1 MSLDAYDLAR
11 LDGFEGTK
19 PEFYQQKYLA
29 EGFNAVKS
37 LGFEGTE
44 DELQAQFIVKD
55 APLNAYDLA
64 VSFGFK
70 GSAKDWLGS
79 LNGMDGADAFE
90 VAQKSGFVGTRDEWL
105 HSLKG
110 MDGLDAYQLAL
121 SLGFE
126 GTLAEFLESLKGEKG
141 DRGDQGEKGDK
152 GDPGRDG
159 QDGAQG
165 ETGPMPDHQWRG
177 TAVRFEK
184 PDGTWGQWVELRGLR
199 GPDGQLIVQP
209 GGGAGGA
216 GSLSIQRFYDSV
228 DDFPTPGKTQIL
240 YFDKSTDPYGVYI
253 WDGNQYQQ
261 VGGGEG
267 AASDKAYTVAIKVK
281 NQTGSTILK
290 GTPIMAV
297 GTLGMSGQILVAPM
311 DGTNPENYKYLVGLA
326 AADIPNG
333 GDGEAVDFGKIRLLD
348 TSAFNEGDVLWI
360 STTTVGALTNVEP
373 SNGLKMPVAFVV
385 ASAVNTGTLMVRIT
399 PINEAAFVEHSF
411 ETVAKNLK
419 AKDAT
424 LSYTNGDLTEITY
437 SNGVTKTLQYTAGE
451 LTTITLSGSTPLG
464 IDLVK
469 TLGYTS
475 GNLTSVSYSTGV
487 I

>member
-11 LDGFEGTK
+11 LDGFDGTK

-44 DELQAQFIVKD
+44 DELQAQFIEKD
-55 APLNAYDLA
+55 APMNAYDLA

-79 LNGMDGADAFE
+79 LNGLDGADAFE

-105 HSLKG
+105 QSLKG

-121 SLGFE
+121 TLGFD

-152 GDPGRDG
+152 GDPGKNG
-159 QDGAQG
+159 QDGQEG
-165 ETGPMPDHQWRG
+165 ERGPMPDHEWRG

-209 GGGAGGA
+209 GGGGGA

-240 YFDKSTDPYGVYI
+240 YFDKSTTPYGVYI

-261 VGGGEG
+261 VGGGGG
-267 AASDKAYTVAIKVK
+267 AQSETAYSLNIKVK
-281 NQTGSTILK
+281 NQTGALIPK
-290 GTPIMAV
+290 GTPLMAV
-297 GTLGMSGQILVAPM
+297 GTLGASGVIKAAPM
-311 DGTNPENYKYLVGLA
+311 DGTDPANYKFLLGLA
-326 AADIPNG
+326 ATNIAYG
-333 GDGEAVDFGKIRLLD
+333 ADGEAVDIGKIRQLN

-373 SNGLKMPVAFVV
+373 TTGLKMPVAFVV
-385 ASAVNTGTLMVRIT
+385 SSAASTGTLMVRVT
-399 PINEAAFVEHSF
+399 PIDENALVQQSF
-411 ETVAKNLK
+411 ETVAQNLR
-419 AKDAT
+419 AGDAT

-437 SNGVTKTLQYTAGE
+437 SNGITKTLQYTAGE
-451 LTTITLSGSTPLG
+451 LTTITLSGATPSG

-475 GNLTSVSYSTGV
+475 GNLTSVSYS
-487 I
+487 

>member
-1 MSLDAYDLAR
+1 MSLEAYDLAR
-11 LDGFEGTK
+11 LDGFKGTK
-19 PEFYQQKYLA
+19 TEFHQQKYLA
-29 EGFNAVKS
+29 EGFDAAKNA
-37 LGFEGTE
+37 GFEGTE

-79 LNGMDGADAFE
+79 LNGLDGADAFE

-121 SLGFE
+121 TLGFE
-126 GTLAEFLESLKGEKG
+126 GTLSEFLESLKGEPGPKG
-141 DRGDQGEKGDK
+141 DMGPQG
-152 GDPGRDG
+152 PAGRDGKDGKDG
-159 QDGAQG
+159 QDG
-165 ETGPMPDHQWRG
+165 EIGPMPNHQWDGKRI
-177 TAVRFEK
+177 RFEK
-184 PDGTWGQWVELRGLR
+184 PDGTWGEWVDLTGTAA
-199 GPDGQLIVQP
+199 PVS
-209 GGGAGGA
+209 GGGG
-216 GSLSIQRFYDSV
+216 GSLSLQKFYDSFEE
-228 DDFPTPGKTQIL
+228 FPTPGKTQIL
-240 YFDKSTDPYGVYI
+240 YFDKSTEPYGVYI
-253 WDGNQYQQ
+253 WDGGEYQQ
-261 VGGGEG
+261 VGGGGEG
-267 AASDKAYTVAIKVK
+267 ADSDTAYTVAIKVK

-290 GTPIMAV
+290 GQPIMAV

-333 GDGEAVDFGKIRLLD
+333 GDGEAVALGKIRLLD

-385 ASAVNTGTLMVRIT
+385 TSAANTGVLMVRIT
-399 PINEAAFVEHSF
+399 PINEAAFVEQSF

-424 LSYTNGDLTEITY
+424 LSYTSGELTQIVY
-437 SNGVTKTLQYTAGE
+437 SNGITKTLQYSNGD
-451 LTTITLSGSTPLG
+451 LTQITLSGSTPAG
-464 IDLVK
+464 IDLTK
-469 TLGYTS
+469 TLTYTN
-475 GNLTSVSYSTGV
+475 GNLSSVAYS
-487 I
+487 

>member
-11 LDGFEGTK
+11 LDGFDGTQT
-19 PEFYQQKYLA
+19 EFYQQKYLA
-29 EGFNAVKS
+29 EGFDAVKNA
-37 LGFEGTE
+37 GFDGTE
-44 DELQAQFIVKD
+44 DELQAQFIEKQ

-126 GTLAEFLESLKGEKG
+126 GTLSEFLESLKGEQGPKG
-141 DRGDQGEKGDK
+141 EMGPQG
-152 GDPGRDG
+152 PAGRDGKDGKDG
-159 QDGAQG
+159 QDG
-165 ETGPMPDHQWRG
+165 EIGPMPNHQWDGKRI
-177 TAVRFEK
+177 RFEK
-184 PDGTWGQWVELRGLR
+184 PDGTWGEWVDLTGTMA
-199 GPDGQLIVQP
+199 PVS
-209 GGGAGGA
+209 GGGG
-216 GSLSIQRFYDSV
+216 GSLSLQKFYDSF

-290 GTPIMAV
+290 GTPVQAV
-297 GTLGMSGQILVAPM
+297 GTLGMSGQILAAPM
-311 DGTNPENYKYLVGLA
+311 DGTNPANYKFLIGLA

-333 GDGEAVDFGKIRLLD
+333 GDGEAVALGKIRLLD

-360 STTTVGALTNVEP
+360 STTTPGALTNVEP

-385 ASAVNTGTLMVRIT
+385 ASAANTGTLMVRIT

-411 ETVAKNLK
+411 ETIARNLK
-419 AKDAT
+419 ARDAT
-424 LSYTNGDLTEITY
+424 LSYSSGNLETIEY
-437 SNGVTKTLQYTAGE
+437 ANGVTKTLAYDNGS
-451 LTTITLSGSTPLG
+451 LTTITLSGNTPAG
-464 IDLVK
+464 IALNK
-469 TLGYTS
+469 TLSYNGA
-475 GNLTSVSYSTGV
+475 GDLIGISYSSG
-487 I
+487 IA

>member
-1 MSLDAYDLAR
+1 MILDAYDLAR

-55 APLNAYDLA
+55 APMNAYDLA

-79 LNGMDGADAFE
+79 LNGLDGADAFE
-90 VAQKSGFVGTRDEWL
+90 LAQKSGFVGTRDEWL
-105 HSLKG
+105 QSLKG

-121 SLGFE
+121 TLGFE

-141 DRGDQGEKGDK
+141 DKGDQGEKGDK
-152 GDPGRDG
+152 GDAGRDG

-165 ETGPMPDHQWRG
+165 ERGPMPDHEWRG

-209 GGGAGGA
+209 GGGGGGA

-240 YFDKSTDPYGVYI
+240 YFDKSTTPYGVYI

-261 VGGGEG
+261 VGGGGG
-267 AASDKAYTVAIKVK
+267 AQSETAYSINIKVR
-281 NQTGSTILK
+281 NQTGALITK
-290 GTPIMAV
+290 GTPLMAV
-297 GTLGMSGQILVAPM
+297 GTLGVSGVIKAAPM
-311 DGTNPENYKYLVGLA
+311 DGTDPANYKFLLGLA
-326 AADIPNG
+326 AANIADG
-333 GDGEAVDFGKIRLLD
+333 AEGEAVDIGKIRQLN

-373 SNGLKMPVAFVV
+373 TTGLKMPVAFVV
-385 ASAVNTGTLMVRIT
+385 SSAANRGTLMVRVM
-399 PINEAAFVEHSF
+399 PIDENALVQQSF
-411 ETVAKNLK
+411 ETVAQNLR
-419 AKDAT
+419 ASDAT

-437 SNGVTKTLQYTAGE
+437 SNGITKTLQYTAGE
-451 LTTITLSGSTPLG
+451 LTTITLSGSTPSG

-475 GNLTSVSYSTGV
+475 GNLTSVSYSAGA
-487 I
+487 